1 MREHTE
7 IGAQIIEDIKTAG
20 DYNDFLDM
28 SDDIARY
35 HHENWDGSG
44 YPHGKAGNDIPLSA
58 QIVALMSAYNAMT
71 EKRAYR
77 EAFTKEEAL
86 QSLRSLVQTD
96 GICASESIR
105 AILDEPNL
113 ASANPGFVDRMI
125 VGEYAIAGSDTY
137 SCEKSFRKLDGTVVL
152 G

>member
-1 MREHTE
+1 MTHGLDASVVVR
-7 IGAQIIEDIKTAG
+7 IISGLPEDAARRVGERIAA
-20 DYNDFLDM
+20 
-28 SDDIARY
+28 DIASGEVFSVSPLVLSEAYFALQY
-35 HHENWDGSG
+35 HYD
-44 YPHGKAGNDIPLSA
+44 
-58 QIVALMSAYNAMT
+58 
-71 EKRAYR
+71 
-77 EAFTKEEAL
+77 FTKGEAL
-86 QSLRSLVQTD
+86 QSLRSLVETE

-113 ASANPGFVDRMI
+113 ATANPGFVDRMI